1 MATIQDIRKEVAKV
15 AASQT
20 SRSINEIKTIV
31 RHHSAGPSGD
41 FWQFWNYWKS
51 KGWTKGGYHE
61 IILRDGTVQLCYEPI
76 YPTNGVGNQNKYTY
90 HICLV
95 GNGNFTAAQEKAF
108 IERCLLAQQ
117 RFKVSNHNVK
127 GHNEMPGANTA
138 CPGINMHLVRNRL
151 LNAAKAPRDYL
162 QVGDKGKLVG
172 ELQTDLTK
180 LGYKLTIDEIYG
192 PATEKAVEDF
202 QGKNGLSVDG
212 IAGPKTF
219 STLAKAL
226 EPKKEEVK
234 PVENEKKK
242 DEVHSSIREEFEAA
256 IKDKITT
263 GERPNENS
271 TRAEAAVMV
280 YRAQENVKKFVAEEV
295 KRLSREA
302 SK

>member
-1 MATIQDIRKEVAKV
+1 MAVIQDIRKEVARV

-20 SRSINEIKTIV
+20 SRSINAIKTIV

-61 IILRDGTVQLCYEPI
+61 IILRDGTVQLCYDPV
-76 YPTNGVGNQNKYTY
+76 YPTNGVGDQNKYTY

-117 RFKVSNHNVK
+117 RFKVANHNVK
-127 GHNEMPGANTA
+127 GHNEMPGAKTA
-138 CPGINMHLVRNRL
+138 CPGINMHVVRNRL
-151 LNAAKAPRDYL
+151 LNVAKAPRDYL
-162 QVGDKGKLVG
+162 QVGDKGKQVG

-202 QGKNGLSVDG
+202 QRKNKLSVDG
-212 IAGPKTF
+212 VAG
-219 STLAKAL
+219 SMTLAAIKKAL
-226 EPKKEEVK
+226 ELKKEEVK
-234 PVENEKKK
+234 PVVNDKKNYT
-242 DEVHSSIREEFEAA
+242 VHSSIREEFEAA

-263 GERPNENS
+263 GERPNENA
-271 TRAEAAVMV
+271 TRTEAAVMV
-280 YRAQENVKKFVAEEV
+280 YRAQENVRKYLKTELEKFY
-295 KRLSREA
+295 KLLN
-302 SK
+302 K